1 MSTQDEDLMA
11 TLTDEERAAMADDTD
26 DQDALAAIAGD
37 ADPASITG
45 TGNDDPNAS
54 DDDDE
59 DDEDDGPAD
68 PNLAPLEGKGA
79 ADAPATTET
88 PATSAP
94 EAAAATD
101 ATAGDAGEAGE
112 TLQTYRAELPADFD
126 ARVAAV
132 TTRTSEIQ
140 QQFNDGEIDLAERD
154 AELAKVSG
162 ERDELNR
169 VRARVESLQEINA
182 QNAQRN
188 WQNQIV
194 SFMTSAAKEQGGIDY
209 RTDEAKAKDLDKY
222 VKILAQDDDNADR
235 DGPWFLAEA
244 HKLVKVKHGIVSTA
258 PAPAPK
264 TDAQKIAEAKAKR
277 APALGDVPKN
287 LASVPGSDGP
297 GDVGD
302 EFADVLALDGQE
314 LEDAIGRMTPM
325 QRQKFLAS

>member
-59 DDEDDGPAD
+59 DEDDGPAD

-79 ADAPATTET
+79 ADTPATPET

-94 EAAAATD
+94 EAAVATD
-101 ATAGDAGEAGE
+101 APDGDAGEP
-112 TLQTYRAELPADFD
+112 LQTYRAELPADFD
-126 ARVAAV
+126 SRVAAV

-258 PAPAPK
+258 PAHAPK
-264 TDAQKIAEAKAKR
+264 TDAQKIADAKAKR

-287 LASVPGSDGP
+287 LASVPGSDGL

>member
-54 DDDDE
+54 DDD
-59 DDEDDGPAD
+59 EDDGPAD

-79 ADAPATTET
+79 ADTPATPET
-88 PATSAP
+88 PAASAP
-94 EAAAATD
+94 EADVGTD
-101 ATAGDAGEAGE
+101 APAGEAGE
-112 TLQTYRAELPADFD
+112 PLQTYRAELPADFD